1 MIPEYNTMR
10 YQKMNM
16 LHVSVYFKMMLT
28 QWDGLNVQ
36 MTNEKYGAMETNKQ
50 ITAKHKSANN

>member
-1 MIPEYNTMR
+1 
-10 YQKMNM
+10 MNM